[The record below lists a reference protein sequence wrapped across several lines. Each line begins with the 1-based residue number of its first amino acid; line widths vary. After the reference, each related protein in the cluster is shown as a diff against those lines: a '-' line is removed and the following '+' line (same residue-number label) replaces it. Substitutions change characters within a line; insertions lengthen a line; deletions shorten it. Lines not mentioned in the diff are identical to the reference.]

1 MDSVG
6 EGEIDDE
13 QNLLDEKSY
22 IENENE
28 NNLIF
33 NNIKDEIKNN
43 QEIRKVFKIIIIN
56 INFFYFFKEFIQLM
70 YPFSR

>member
-43 QEIRKVFKIIIIN
+43 
-56 INFFYFFKEFIQLM
+56 
-70 YPFSR
+70 